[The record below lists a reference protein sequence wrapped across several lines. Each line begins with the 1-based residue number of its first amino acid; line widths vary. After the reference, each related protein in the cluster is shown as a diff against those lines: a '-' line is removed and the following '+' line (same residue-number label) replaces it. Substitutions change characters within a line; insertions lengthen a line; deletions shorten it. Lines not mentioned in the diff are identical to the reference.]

1 MLGHHCVDA
10 VAYVP
15 VVAAS
20 SVRDMENMETSVT
33 VYFGTNRQPQMNSS
47 GDQIVDF
54 GSDPG
59 PISGY
64 AVRFGQ
70 ATVAVDLL
78 QNTNSLVP
86 GSLFVAP
93 EVLTPAP
100 GAAPQFGSRTI
111 FDALRQSMADKAR
124 PTLVFIHGFSNSFKD
139 AIERAGWIS
148 AFYAAGGLAA
158 DIFVFTWPSR
168 GGLLGSVP
176 LPYADYEHDR
186 STAAASG
193 PAVGRTL
200 RLLYDFVDRLDRRDW
215 CRHELHLL
223 CHSMG
228 NYVLRN
234 GVQAWL
240 KLPDPA
246 DILTGSPMRS
256 LTYVDRAVR
265 DPITVR
271 RTFDQVI
278 LAAADEDDDSFDD
291 PNKLDMLPRFG
302 NAVTVY
308 HTRKDWVLNTLSSK
322 TKFNGPRLG
331 TNGPDNMSAISDK
344 VNAIDV
350 SEVFDYGDD
359 AEGHQYYRKV
369 IQIRD
374 DIIAVLSGKRPIEI
388 GNRSLLSPGRYLLRR
403 P

>member
-1 MLGHHCVDA
+1 MK
-10 VAYVP
+10 
-15 VVAAS
+15 
-20 SVRDMENMETSVT
+20 TSVT
-33 VYFGTNRQPQMNSS
+33 VCFGTNRQPQLNEA
-47 GDQIVDF
+47 GDRIVDF

-70 ATVAVDLL
+70 ATVTVDLR
-78 QNTNSLVP
+78 QQTNELVP
-86 GSLFVAP
+86 DSLFVAP

-100 GAAPQFGSRTI
+100 GASPQFGSRTI
-111 FDALRQSMADKAR
+111 FDALRQSMADKAH

-148 AFYAAGGLAA
+148 AFYADGGFPA

-168 GGLLGSVP
+168 GGLLAAVP

-186 STAAASG
+186 GTAAASG
-193 PAVGRTL
+193 PAIGRTL
-200 RLLYDFVDRLDRRDW
+200 RLLYDFVDGLDRKDW
-215 CRHELHLL
+215 CRNELHLL

-228 NYVLRN
+228 NYALRN
-234 GVQAWL
+234 GLQAWL

-246 DILTGSPMRS
+246 DIITGAPMRS

-265 DPITVR
+265 DPIMVR
-271 RTFDQVI
+271 RTFDQII
-278 LAAADEDDDSFDD
+278 LAAANEDDDAFDD
-291 PNKLDMLPRFG
+291 PNKLEMLPRLG

-308 HTRKDWVLNTLSSK
+308 HTRKDWILNTLSSK

-331 TNGPDNMSAISDK
+331 TNGPDNMSAVSDK

-350 SEVFDYGDD
+350 SEVFDFGDD
-359 AEGHQYYRKV
+359 PEGHQYYRKV
-369 IQIRD
+369 PQIRD
-374 DIIAVLSGKRPIEI
+374 DIVAVLSGKRPTEI
-388 GNRSLLSPGRYLLRR
+388 ANRSPVSSGRYLLKK